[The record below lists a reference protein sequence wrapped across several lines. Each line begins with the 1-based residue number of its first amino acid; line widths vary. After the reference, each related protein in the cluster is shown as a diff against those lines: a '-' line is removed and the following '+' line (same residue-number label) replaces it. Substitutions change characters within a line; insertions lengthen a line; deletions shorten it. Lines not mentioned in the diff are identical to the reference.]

1 MINKKEDHDRKYIAK
16 CTQRKE
22 MIGQIRKKKKTN
34 IDTLTKEISIWTNI
48 SYTKMCKTSGINE

>member
-22 MIGQIRKKKKTN
+22 MLAKSEKKT
-34 IDTLTKEISIWTNI
+34 IDKYRH
-48 SYTKMCKTSGINE
+48 SYKRDKYLD